1 MQECD
6 LQSDERKY
14 EVEQMKAVVKNALI
28 RGHEVKT
35 NKNGG
40 QYVLVRYEDETG
52 KPETLVDK
60 EIERADFYTRDK
72 TMDLYINIDIGRNFT
87 NIRIIDAKEL
97 EYDDNRH

>member
-1 MQECD
+1 
-6 LQSDERKY
+6 
-14 EVEQMKAVVKNALI
+14 MKAVIHNANI

-60 EIERADFYTRDK
+60 DMSRVDYYVRDK
-72 TMDLYINIDIGRNFT
+72 KMDLYIDIDQGRNFT
-87 NIRIIDAKEL
+87 TIRIIDAREVK
-97 EYDDNRH
+97 

>member
-1 MQECD
+1 
-6 LQSDERKY
+6 
-14 EVEQMKAVVKNALI
+14 MKAVIHNANI

-60 EIERADFYTRDK
+60 DLSRADYYVRDK
-72 TMDLYINIDIGRNFT
+72 NMDLYIDIDQGRNFT
-87 NIRIIDAKEL
+87 TIRIIDAREVK
-97 EYDDNRH
+97 

>member
-1 MQECD
+1 
-6 LQSDERKY
+6 
-14 EVEQMKAVVKNALI
+14 MKAMVKNALI
-28 RGHEVKT
+28 RGHEIKT

-60 EIERADFYTRDK
+60 ELERANYYTRDK

-87 NIRIIDAKEL
+87 NIRIIDAKEI
-97 EYDDNRH
+97 

>member
-14 EVEQMKAVVKNALI
+14 EVERMKAVVKNALI

-87 NIRIIDAKEL
+87 NIRIIDAKEI
-97 EYDDNRH
+97 